1 MAHAPRPAD
10 RGRPYDDAIARIAT
24 IHQALRAGEDF
35 AGGPAPDL
43 VIGAASAGLDALSAI
58 REETISAE
66 ASREMVDK
74 IRRELAEISSIA
86 LR

>member
-1 MAHAPRPAD
+1 MAHAQRPAD
-10 RGRPYDDAIARIAT
+10 RGRPYDDAVARIAT
-24 IHQALRAGEDF
+24 IHQALRTGEDF

-58 REETISAE
+58 REETVSAE
-66 ASREMVDK
+66 ASREMVER
-74 IRRELAEISSIA
+74 IRRELAEISNIV